1 MRSHKFKYL
10 SGARNSVCQSL
21 MARWPRVS
29 DGLREQSDRYDIR
42 NRLSAAWAAN
52 RREETPLEVQMRVGQ
67 RHAQIA
73 TLEARLKQLKTKD
86 RLARVRLRKVDSLRA
101 RKADTRRKILVG
113 AIVLA
118 KVEQGVVAESQLR
131 QWLDGA
137 LRRADDRELFGL

>member
-1 MRSHKFKYL
+1 
-10 SGARNSVCQSL
+10 
-21 MARWPRVS
+21 
-29 DGLREQSDRYDIR
+29 
-42 NRLSAAWAAN
+42 
-52 RREETPLEVQMRVGQ
+52 MRVGQ

-86 RLARVRLRKVDSLRA
+86 RLARVRLRKVDSLRV

-118 KVEQGVVAESQLR
+118 KVEQGVVPESQLR

-137 LRRADDRELFGL
+137 LRRADDRALFGL